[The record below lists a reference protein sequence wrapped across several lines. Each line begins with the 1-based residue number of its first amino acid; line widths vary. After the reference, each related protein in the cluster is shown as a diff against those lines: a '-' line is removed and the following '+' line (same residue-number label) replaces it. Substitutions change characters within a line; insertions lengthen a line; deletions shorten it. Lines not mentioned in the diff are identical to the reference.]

1 MGDEPKPTSDRAKIK
16 KEMTGEKLKRLRVSR
31 GLSQA
36 KLSRLSEIPQ
46 GTISKIESGSSHIAQ
61 LKIGCGKRL
70 AYNLGIT
77 LDGLT
82 SANGI
87 IKKDQRLEVI
97 TNNFYDLADEGKLQ
111 LERFS
116 NFLLNYS

>member
-1 MGDEPKPTSDRAKIK
+1 
-16 KEMTGEKLKRLRVSR
+16 MTGEKLKRLRVSR
-31 GLSQA
+31 GLSQSR
-36 KLSRLSEIPQ
+36 LSSLSEIPQ
-46 GTISKIESGSSHIAQ
+46 GTISRIENGRSYIAQ

-70 AYNLGIT
+70 AFTLGIT

-97 TNNFYDLADEGKLQ
+97 TNNFYDLPDQSKLQ